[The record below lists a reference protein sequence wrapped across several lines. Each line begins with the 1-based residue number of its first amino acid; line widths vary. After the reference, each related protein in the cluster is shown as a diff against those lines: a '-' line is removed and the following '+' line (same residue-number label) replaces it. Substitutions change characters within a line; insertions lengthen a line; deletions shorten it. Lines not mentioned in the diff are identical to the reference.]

1 MGPGLLP
8 LLVLAGLVY
17 GVYRI
22 VKNRRSRSETL
33 HDEWRAIPEDANSAL
48 PSEEPAAVGA
58 GPRDIGSPLGS
69 PTAPSAVRRSIS
81 RDGWAVETHGLTKRF
96 GENVAVNGVELL
108 VPRGCAFGYLGP
120 NGAGKTTLI
129 RVLLGLT
136 HADAGTMSLLGYL
149 VPRHRDKALARVGA
163 IVDEPRFHGHLTGRQ
178 NLQILAAARE
188 PAARDRIGSAL
199 DRVGLVHRADD
210 RVSKYSM
217 GMRQRLGVAACLIGD
232 PHLLIL
238 DEPMNGL
245 DPAGMQAMREMILS
259 LVAEGR
265 TVVLSSHLLDEVE
278 RTCGAV
284 AIVDRGKIVRQGAIS
299 ELLAG
304 ASLMVQV
311 DCSDPD
317 RARALVDAAD
327 IGAAVA
333 VDLDGLSVTLPA
345 GTGRDVVAEINRV
358 LVVGGVPVYGIH
370 EVQASLESWFL
381 QVTSRLGE
389 PQ

>member
-1 MGPGLLP
+1 MSTATL
-8 LLVLAGLVY
+8 
-17 GVYRI
+17 
-22 VKNRRSRSETL
+22 SE
-33 HDEWRAIPEDANSAL
+33 
-48 PSEEPAAVGA
+48 
-58 GPRDIGSPLGS
+58 GSGQQARES
-69 PTAPSAVRRSIS
+69 Q
-81 RDGWAVETHGLTKRF
+81 WAVETHGLTKRF

-108 VPRGCAFGYLGP
+108 IPRGCAFGYLGP

-136 HADAGTMSLLGYL
+136 HADAGTMSLLGYA
-149 VPRHRDKALARVGA
+149 VPRHRDAALARVGA

-178 NLQILAAARE
+178 NLQLLAAARE
-188 PAARDRIGSAL
+188 RAARDRIDPSL
-199 DRVGLVHRADD
+199 ERVGILHRADD

-232 PHLLIL
+232 PQLLIL

-245 DPAGMQAMREMILS
+245 DPAGMQDMREMILS

-278 RTCGAV
+278 RTCDAV
-284 AIVDRGKIVRQGAIS
+284 AIVDRGNVIRQGPIS

-304 ASLMVQV
+304 ASLVLEV

-317 RARALVDAAD
+317 RARALVAATA
-327 IGAAVA
+327 IGAA
-333 VDLDGLSVTLPA
+333 DGAEATVEPTGLGVTLPA
-345 GTGRDVVAEINRV
+345 GTGLDVVAEVNRV
-358 LVVGGVPVYGIH
+358 LVDGGISVYRLQV
-370 EVQASLESWFL
+370 VQASLESWFL

-389 PQ
+389 SP